1 MIKNKLSILLF
12 CLGISVLVGCRDEFS
27 DHYDR
32 SADLP
37 ATTLY
42 GLLKQNSNLSTF
54 ARLVEKAGYDTL
66 LSSTQTFT
74 VFAPVNDGLA
84 GINPDAFDVT
94 RARTFV
100 NNQIA
105 RFNNSTS
112 VPAANGVRMKNYKL
126 YSFSSGKD
134 AFGGATLVDK
144 NIMAKNGLLHTL
156 NGPITYRNNVHEY
169 ITSSDNTTKLEAFI
183 KTFDETRF
191 DESLSIPIDI
201 NQNGSVVYDSVKT
214 TFNRLLD
221 KNLGS
226 IANEDSIY
234 TMVIPTDNAWD
245 EAYTKYSAYFKTYNA
260 NAAVADSIR
269 KVQASQAILND
280 LIYRGRIDDS
290 NLPDS
295 IVSTSGSVVH
305 NPASLLSGT
314 NKQDASNGLTY
325 FTDHLNYNGLETWNK
340 KIVIECEE
348 PEGRLAGAN
357 TGINTRIVSSG
368 ANIPVSN
375 SRYIEVSPN
384 TTTAQPAVTF
394 DIPNVL
400 SGKYNIYV
408 ECLPGSIDDA
418 PKDSTKLLF
427 DLTYLTATG
436 KTTNVTVKLNS
447 FVTSGKNKV
456 VIKAFSSFEFPVA
469 NFYDRIWW
477 IDYFNGL
484 HSYSERVVT
493 TKFMVKTNVSTSE
506 INNNIFSRKFRID
519 RIIFEPVIN

>member
-1 MIKNKLSILLF
+1 MIKNKLSILLVCF
-12 CLGISVLVGCRDEFS
+12 GIVVFAGCRDEFS

-32 SADLP
+32 STDLP

-54 ARLVEKAGYDTL
+54 TRLVEKAGYDTL

-74 VFAPVNDGLA
+74 VFAPVNEGLA
-84 GINPDAFDVT
+84 GVDVEAYDVAG
-94 RARTFV
+94 ARTFV

-134 AFGGATLVDK
+134 AFGGATLVEK
-144 NIMAKNGLLHTL
+144 NILAKNGLLHTL

-169 ITSSDNTTKLEAFI
+169 IASSDNTTKLAAFI

-234 TMVIPTDNAWD
+234 TMIIPTDNAWN

-260 NAAVADSIR
+260 NAVIADSIK

-280 LIYRGRIDDS
+280 LIYRGQIDDQ

-305 NPASLLSGT
+305 NPASLLAGAT
-314 NKQDASNGLTY
+314 KKEASNGLTY
-325 FTDHLNYNGLETWNK
+325 FTDHLNYNDQETWNK
-340 KIVIECEE
+340 KIIIECEE
-348 PEGRLAGAN
+348 SDGRLAGAN
-357 TGINTRIVSSG
+357 TSINTRIVASG
-368 ANIPVSN
+368 VDIPVSN
-375 SRYIEVSPN
+375 SRYIEVSPT

-394 DIPNVL
+394 DVPNVL
-400 SGKYNIYV
+400 SGKYDIYV

-418 PKDSTKLLF
+418 PKDSSKLLF

-447 FVTSGKNKV
+447 FVTSGKSKV
-456 VIKAFSSFEFPVA
+456 TIKAFSGFEFPMA
-469 NFYDRIWW
+469 NFYDRLWW
-477 IDYFNGL
+477 VDYYNGL
-484 HSYSERVVT
+484 HSYSEHVVT
-493 TKFMVKTNVSTSE
+493 TKFMVKTNVSTTE
-506 INNNIFSRKFRID
+506 LNNNVFSRKFRID
-519 RIIFEPVIN
+519 RIIFEPVSN